1 DGIKTG
7 YTNASGFNL
16 MTSVRRG
23 NRHIVAVVMGGS
35 SASSRDAQMRKL
47 IGDYIRV
54 ASTKRTAPL
63 ITDATKPVASPSAR
77 QAIAAVPIP
86 KPSPIASAVPVLVP
100 EPAPGSDAAVQPI
113 AVRTVAVKPGQQTAA
128 VAGAAQLAQAKA
140 GPELSYA
147 EVTPVPVPRPDLT
160 GVLQVK
166 VASASA
172 QSVPASNSEAAAP
185 PAPHRDGWMIQIGAF
200 EQEYEAKQ
208 RLYSALKRAKDLLG
222 GADPFTEA
230 VTKGEKTLYRARFAG
245 LKKEQA
251 EAACK
256 YLKKNEI
263 ACMALKD

>member
-1 DGIKTG
+1 
-7 YTNASGFNL
+7 
-16 MTSVRRG
+16 
-23 NRHIVAVVMGGS
+23 
-35 SASSRDAQMRKL
+35 
-47 IGDYIRV
+47 
-54 ASTKRTAPL
+54 
-63 ITDATKPVASPSAR
+63 
-77 QAIAAVPIP
+77 
-86 KPSPIASAVPVLVP
+86 
-100 EPAPGSDAAVQPI
+100 VQPI

-185 PAPHRDGWMIQIGAF
+185 PAPQRDGWMIQIGAF